1 MKLKI
6 KINYLAILIP
16 SFNIKYKTKN
26 YQLMTELLICLKDKK
41 EKVQIIL
48 QKTKFYLKTNKIKM
62 ADFQNYIKKNL
73 NYSSRENNFRQMSIN
88 ISIIF

>member
-48 QKTKFYLKTNKIKM
+48 QKTKF
-62 ADFQNYIKKNL
+62 
-73 NYSSRENNFRQMSIN
+73 
-88 ISIIF
+88 